1 MIINGNSLQKCRLFL
16 LCLKIGG
23 IREMKSIRLLQAAN
37 SECTNK
43 EFIIR
48 ICECVKDRLGELDM
62 RYTFNPTTANE
73 EKLGDWEEIADVAA
87 DIIDKYNR
95 SEIDEELEDMIM
107 DMKDKI
113 LDYDLTHQGISRLV
127 I

>member
-1 MIINGNSLQKCRLFL
+1 
-16 LCLKIGG
+16 
-23 IREMKSIRLLQAAN
+23 MKPIRLLQAAN

-43 EFIIR
+43 AFVIR
-48 ICECVKDRLGELDM
+48 MCECVKDRLSELDM

-87 DIIDKYNR
+87 DIIEKYNR
-95 SEIDEELEDMIM
+95 NEIDEELEDLII

-113 LDYDLTHQGISRLV
+113 LDFHMMHQGISKLV